1 LHDLR
6 PTSDWSI
13 FPGVAAPDQ
22 ALRVV
27 LVDDHHLFRTGLRE
41 MLEADGIAVIG
52 EAIDG
57 ARAVKLVREVTP
69 DATIVDLKMPNA
81 SGIVAIQ
88 GILAEDPGARLLVLT
103 VSAGES
109 DVIEALAA
117 GACGYLLKDTS
128 PDELVRGIRLVA
140 KGHAVFSGEVA
151 RALARSHRDNQDAE
165 ADEDGTEEATLTAR
179 ELEVLKLIAEG
190 ADNAT
195 IGRELSISKH
205 TVKQY
210 VANLFEKLGVSGRVQ
225 AAVYAVRKGLV

>member
-1 LHDLR
+1 MVYFAR
-6 PTSDWSI
+6 
-13 FPGVAAPDQ
+13 VQAAKN

-27 LVDDHHLFRTGLRE
+27 LVDDHHLFRTGLRG
-41 MLEADGIAVIG
+41 MLETDGIDVVG
-52 EAIDG
+52 EAADG

-81 SGIVAIQ
+81 SGIGAIQ
-88 GILAEDPGARLLVLT
+88 GILADDPDAKLLVLT
-103 VSAGES
+103 VSARES

-117 GACGYLLKDTS
+117 GACGYLPKDTS

-151 RALARSHRDNQDAE
+151 RALARSHRDSQDAE
-165 ADEDGTEEATLTAR
+165 ADEDGVEEAALTAR
-179 ELEVLKLIAEG
+179 ELEVLKLIVEG
-190 ADNAT
+190 ADNAA

-210 VANLFEKLGVSGRVQ
+210 VANLFEKLGVSSRVQ